1 MVKKL
6 FASLVLAVMGFAQSG
21 TMEVGTL
28 ADITG
33 DAAAHQLSSTA
44 IDAKWVII
52 IALTANGAAVRIGD
66 ANTSVSRGA
75 AVAAGGGLTLPL
87 LTPMQPR
94 NAYDLSKIYYY
105 AASGDKISVLYGK

>member
-1 MVKKL
+1 MKRLIACLLLTVAMC
-6 FASLVLAVMGFAQSG
+6 FPQSG
-21 TMEVGTL
+21 VSEIGSL

-52 IALTANGAAVRIGD
+52 IALSANGAVVRVGD
-66 ANTSVSRGA
+66 TNTSASRGA

-105 AASGDKISVLYGK
+105 AASGDKISVIYGK